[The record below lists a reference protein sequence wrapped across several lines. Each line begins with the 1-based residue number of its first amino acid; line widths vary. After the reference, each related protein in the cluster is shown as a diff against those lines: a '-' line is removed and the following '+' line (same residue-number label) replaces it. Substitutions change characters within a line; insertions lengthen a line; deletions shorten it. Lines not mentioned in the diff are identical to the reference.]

1 MTETSHTAMTPQRS
15 VLRKMFLRSFLLQ
28 GSWNF
33 ERMQSLGFA
42 YAMLPFLRSVCKD
55 EGRRR
60 ELLARHVGYFNT
72 QPYLASFA
80 LGATARLEEEVEAGR
95 ARPEDVERLK
105 AALMG
110 PLGAI
115 GDSLFW
121 GGVKPAAAVI
131 AVVLFLSG
139 ILWAPAAFLVL
150 YNIPHLFAR
159 WAALRDGYEHGVK
172 VVQVMAQYQL
182 QRKVYHLKAISL
194 ATAGMVPVMAWS
206 SRDMAMPLDGGIWP
220 LVFLGVTAVFWYAAR
235 KGVPAAAMVA
245 GMGLLVVLYSFVSQG
260 M

>member
-1 MTETSHTAMTPQRS
+1 MSDSPHTVTTSHRS
-15 VLRKMFLRSFLLQ
+15 ALRKMFLRSFLLQ

-42 YAMLPFLRSVCKD
+42 YAMLPFLRSVIKD

-60 ELLARHVGYFNT
+60 ESMARHTSYFNT
-72 QPYLASFA
+72 QPYLALFA
-80 LGATARLEEEVEAGR
+80 LGAAARLEEEIAAGR
-95 ARPEDVERLK
+95 AKPEEVERLK
-105 AALMG
+105 TALMG
-110 PLGAI
+110 PLGAL

-139 ILWAPAAFLVL
+139 IPWAPVVFLVI

-172 VVQVMAQYQL
+172 VVHVMAQYQL
-182 QRKVYHLKAISL
+182 QRKVHHLKAISL
-194 ATAGMVPVMAWS
+194 ATAGMVPAMALS
-206 SRDMAMPLDGGIWP
+206 SRDIAVPFEGALWP
-220 LVFLGVTAVFWYAAR
+220 LVFLGVTSVFWFAAR
-235 KGVPAAAMVA
+235 RGVPAAAMVA
-245 GMGLLVVLYSFVSQG
+245 GTGLLVVLYSFVSQG
-260 M
+260 V